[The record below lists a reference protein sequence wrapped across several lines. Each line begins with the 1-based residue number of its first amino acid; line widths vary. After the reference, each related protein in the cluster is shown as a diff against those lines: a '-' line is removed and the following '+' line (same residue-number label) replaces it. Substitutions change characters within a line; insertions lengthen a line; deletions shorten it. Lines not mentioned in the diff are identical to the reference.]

1 MKPVRISGSDLKGE
15 DSRLVLNSGKL
26 EHSREVAMI
35 EPMRG
40 CHGEDQ
46 LAGQEYFLPGSIF

>member
-1 MKPVRISGSDLKGE
+1 MSDVKGE
-15 DSRLVLNSGKL
+15 NSRLVLNSGKL

-35 EPMRG
+35 ELMRG